1 MNKVNENESLHKML
15 KELDIEQIQKVRAEF
30 MKIRPNKQTYNLLC
44 LTVINEKR
52 EELDRKEFIALIE
65 EVKKESAP
73 DSAATPSE
81 DK

>member
-1 MNKVNENESLHKML
+1 MNKVNENESLYKML

-30 MKIRPNKQTYNLLC
+30 MKIRPNKQTYSLLC
-44 LTVINEKR
+44 QTVINEKR

-65 EVKKESAP
+65 EVKNESAP

>member
-1 MNKVNENESLHKML
+1 MNKVNENESLYKML